1 MTITISKKVLLPIFT
16 LVIGFVL
23 GINGTSPSNADT
35 TVAQGEILKV
45 CINLKTGAIR
55 VSAKCDTKTER
66 KTVLGGVGAQGTQG
80 IQGEQGVKGDTGATG
95 AVGSQGPIG
104 LTGIQGIKG
113 DVGATGSQGIKGD
126 TGATGAQGKQG
137 ERGLTG
143 LTGAQGPQGYTGA
156 TGATGSLSG
165 LKTKRIDF
173 LSASWL
179 GCGAFGTSQTVVTD
193 ISVYTSSFTG
203 KTTITPSKTD
213 LSGCSLTVYTP

>member
-1 MTITISKKVLLPIFT
+1 MTFTISKKVLLPFFT

-23 GINGTSPSNADT
+23 GINGTSPSNAET

-66 KTVLGGVGAQGTQG
+66 KTVLGGVGAQG
-80 IQGEQGVKGDTGATG
+80 IQGETGPE
-95 AVGSQGPIG
+95 GPEG
-104 LTGIQGIKG
+104 P
-113 DVGATGSQGIKGD
+113 
-126 TGATGAQGKQG
+126 
-137 ERGLTG
+137 E
-143 LTGAQGPQGYTGA
+143 GPQGFTGA
-156 TGATGSLSG
+156 TGATGSMVG
-165 LKTKRIDF
+165 LRTKKIDY
-173 LSASWL
+173 LSANWF
-179 GCGAFGTSQTVVTD
+179 GCGGLGTSQTVVTD

>member
-23 GINGTSPSNADT
+23 GINGTSPSNAET
-35 TVAQGEILKV
+35 TVVQGEILKV

-55 VSAKCDTKTER
+55 VSVKCDTKTER
-66 KTVLGGVGAQGTQG
+66 KTVLGGVGAQGL
-80 IQGEQGVKGDTGATG
+80 QGETGE
-95 AVGSQGPIG
+95 
-104 LTGIQGIKG
+104 
-113 DVGATGSQGIKGD
+113 
-126 TGATGAQGKQG
+126 TGAQGETG
-137 ERGLTG
+137 E
-143 LTGAQGPQGYTGA
+143 QGPQGYTGA
-156 TGATGSLSG
+156 TGATGSMSG